1 MDYLDQ
7 CDVIFDSPGGDRSCS
22 MLLGNGDISLLIW
35 VERNGNVVL
44 ELNKSDAWDE
54 IGRQALIGKIRLA
67 LQPNLFVDGTPFR
80 QRLHF
85 REGQV
90 TVAAG
95 GLKDRVEVCLWVDAN
110 QPVVRIE
117 IESKIPI
124 ALQAT
129 VEGAQQPAPSTDG
142 NRVQWLHRNS
152 SSVWPA
158 TMHLQSTNDWA
169 AGDIDPLLYRTF
181 GVAMEGEGMRAIN
194 HSTLQ
199 TVSAANRSI
208 FSIHPRVSRA
218 VEVEDWVRELSQQI
232 ESTNKK
238 SLQQAHGEHQNWWR
252 AFWERSYIQITG
264 NASAEAVTRA
274 YARQRFINACCGLA
288 PDPDGGFRLEVAR
301 LQYWPMLASGDF
313 AMMRPLFQMCLDALP
328 MALQRTHT
336 YFSHRGAFFP
346 AVMHPWGSYLNSDF
360 GMKRDGLAVG
370 EAQNRAIRYHW
381 SGSLELLAIMLD
393 HELYAFTE
401 EFSQS
406 TLLPLADAIITFYD
420 RHYPRVDG
428 KVRFA
433 PAQSL
438 DAWLEAIDPLPEI
451 AGVKWVLEGLLRLP
465 QELVS
470 NERRSQWQ
478 RLLGELPPLPMRR
491 GSEKLGANYLIPAVQ
506 YDDLRSCENPE
517 LAAVFPYRIYG
528 IGKPDVSVARRTFER
543 REFKGRSALDVV
555 QAALLGSVD
564 EIQALFARGFHS
576 FGMLALQYMLLQCD
590 HERILILPAWPNG
603 WDVEWKLHA
612 PMRTTVEGIIR
623 GGELRKLTITPEVR
637 EKDVILAQ

>member
-7 CDVIFDSPGGDRSCS
+7 CDVTFDFPGGDRSQS
-22 MLLGNGDISLLIW
+22 TLLGNGDVFLLAW
-35 VERNGNVVL
+35 VTHTGELVL

-54 IGRQALIGKIRLA
+54 TGRQALVGRIRLA
-67 LQPNLFVDGTPFR
+67 LQPNLFVAGTPFR
-80 QRLHF
+80 QRLHL

-90 TVAAG
+90 TIAAG
-95 GLKDRVEVCLWVDAN
+95 NLKDRVEARLWVDAN

-117 IESKIPI
+117 IESTLPI
-124 ALQAT
+124 ALRAT

-158 TMHLQSTNDWA
+158 TMHLQSTDDWA

-181 GVAMEGEGMRAIN
+181 GAAMEGSGLAPAD
-194 HSTLQ
+194 STSLKS
-199 TVSAANRSI
+199 TAPKTRFMI
-208 FSIHPRVSRA
+208 SIHPLTARA
-218 VEVEDWVRELSQQI
+218 VEIEDWTKTLSRQI
-232 ESTNKK
+232 EQTEKMPIEVACAQHLS
-238 SLQQAHGEHQNWWR
+238 WWN
-252 AFWERSYIQITG
+252 AFWERSHIHITG
-264 NASAEAVTRA
+264 NEAAEALTRA
-274 YARQRFINACCGLA
+274 YARQRFTTACAG
-288 PDPDGGFRLEVAR
+288 PQTDPDGGFRFGLAR

-313 AMMRPLFQMCLDALP
+313 AMMRPLFRMYLDALP
-328 MALQRTHT
+328 MALQRTRT
-336 YFSHRGAFFP
+336 YFSHPGAFFP
-346 AVMHPWGSYLNSDF
+346 AVMHTWGSYLNSDY
-360 GMKRDGLAVG
+360 GIDRDDLAVG
-370 EAQNRAIRYHW
+370 QVRDRASRYHW
-381 SGSLELLAIMLD
+381 SGSLELLAMLLE
-393 HELYAFTE
+393 HELYVFTE

-438 DAWLEAIDPLPEI
+438 DGWLEAIDPLPEI
-451 AGVKWVLEGLLRLP
+451 AGLKWVLEGLLRLP
-465 QELVS
+465 EELVS
-470 NERRSQWQ
+470 KKRRSQWQ

-491 GSEKLGANYLIPAVQ
+491 GWEKLGANYLIPAVQ

-543 REFKGRSALDVV
+543 REFKGKSALDAV
-555 QAALLGSVD
+555 QAALLGFVD
-564 EIQALFARGFHS
+564 EIQGGFARS
-576 FGMLALQYMLLQCD
+576 SYSNAMPALQYMLLQCD
-590 HERILILPAWPNG
+590 GKRILILPAWPNG

-612 PMRTTVEGIIR
+612 PMRTTVEGIFR

-637 EKDVILAQ
+637 EKDVILAR